1 MSRTWGPDETDVIA
15 AELTACVLGQRGRHG
30 QFSLRRDLLRGIS
43 SEAVFGAHQ
52 IRLPGA
58 TP

>member
-30 QFSLRRDLLRGIS
+30 QFSLRRDLLRGIA
-43 SEAVFGAHQ
+43 SEAVLGTYQ
-52 IRLPGA
+52 PRLPGSS
-58 TP
+58 T